1 MILLICTIW
10 SLFQDVSSADDL
22 SSSSSKLTGKCDLKP
37 GREQRR
43 FVMVFMKNIQVSS
56 ATTLQLYLVTCD
68 KAATVSVTVSRP
80 YFNKTIHVDK
90 DSSSLVT
97 LDYTYMITE
106 SDITSKVIL
115 ITSDVAIS
123 VFAFYTAGHSADA
136 TACLPEEDLGQEYY
150 IFTPKLSTGQEFAI
164 ANGFETIAHVNVTV
178 SGTITY
184 KGITYN
190 TGRVLSLSLK
200 QQEVIQFVG
209 SVDLTGTKISSSA
222 PVAVFTGHVCYSG
235 AGCDTLVEQLHP
247 VQNWGTFFAVFPFF
261 THTKDVIDI
270 MAASPDTIVSIDSP
284 KGTSHHNLTAG
295 VHVELTVDNI
305 MLINSSKPIMVSY
318 LSQESKSSAVSYS
331 YDPFLLSV
339 PSSLFGRR
347 YYKFVTHSFYDSFIF
362 IVSQASSDV
371 GFYLDGKP
379 LSSYPTTTK
388 EFNGFRGWQVTLGK
402 TEGHHEIYHET
413 STFTFYVFGTESY
426 ASYGYSVGQELPPAD
441 PECSIRCLP
450 DSAEYILPYSLLSEA
465 HLDVL
470 DFHLEDPLCRAEKEK
485 DHYLIK
491 IPYNRCG
498 SSVLYEDERTFY
510 ANTIYGTI
518 PDTDVHRIEIPVRC
532 DMEGNKTLGLIF
544 NPKVT
549 DVICKGSYN
558 VSMRLYQSESFTEP
572 VTLYP
577 YEADLHSNLH
587 VELKVESEDEELQ
600 IFIETLMASPSLQD
614 TKKKYK
620 VIQHGCRK
628 DSTLQV
634 LPTLDHRRQRLNFHA
649 FKFDHFHEVY
659 LTGNV
664 IICHNGTSPNRCTKG
679 CITTRQ
685 RRDVR
690 SLKDEE
696 VVGSDIL
703 SLGPIVL
710 QSREKSEA
718 GGYNVPL
725 SIFSTTICVI
735 GILAAGL
742 VAQRYYYRRR
752 QNLHTKNASN

>member
-1 MILLICTIW
+1 
-10 SLFQDVSSADDL
+10 
-22 SSSSSKLTGKCDLKP
+22 
-37 GREQRR
+37 
-43 FVMVFMKNIQVSS
+43 MVFMKNVYVSS
-56 ATTLQLYLVTCD
+56 QTTLQLYLVTCD
-68 KAATVSVTVSRP
+68 KAATVSVTVSRRS
-80 YFNKTIHVDK
+80 FNKTVHVDK
-90 DSSSLVT
+90 DSSKLVT

-123 VFAFYTAGHSADA
+123 VFAFYTASYTADA

-150 IFTPKLSTGQEFAI
+150 VFTPKLSTGQEFAI
-164 ANGFETIAHVNVTV
+164 ANGFETTAHVNVTV

-184 KGITYN
+184 KGKSYN
-190 TGRVLSLSLK
+190 TGSVLSLSLK
-200 QQEVIQFVG
+200 QQEVIQFLG
-209 SVDLTGTKISSSA
+209 SIDVTGTKISSSA
-222 PVAVFTGHVCYSG
+222 PVAVFTGHVCYPGS
-235 AGCDTLVEQLHP
+235 ACDTLVEQLHP
-247 VQNWGTFFAVFPFF
+247 IQNWGTFFAVFPFL

-295 VHVELTVDNI
+295 AHVELTVANI

-318 LSQESKSSAVSYS
+318 VCQESKSSAIKYN

-347 YYKFVTHSFYDSFIF
+347 YYKFATQSLYDNFIF

-379 LSSYPTTTK
+379 LSSYSTTMK

-413 STFTFYVFGTESY
+413 STFTFYVFGIEY
-426 ASYGYSVGQELPPAD
+426 IASYGYSVGQELPPAGKTSAA
-441 PECSIRCLP
+441 ECSIHCLP

-470 DFHLEDPLCRAEKEK
+470 DIHLEDPLCRAEKEK

-498 SSVLYEDERTFY
+498 SSVLHENGGNFH

-532 DMEGNKTLGLIF
+532 EMEGNKTLELLF

-549 DVICKGSYN
+549 DLICKGSYN
-558 VSMRLYQSESFTEP
+558 VSMKLYQNERFTEP

-577 YEADLHSNLH
+577 YEVDLHSNLH

-600 IFIETLMASPSLQD
+600 IFIETLMASSSLQD

-620 VIQHGCRK
+620 VIQDGCKK

-634 LPTLDHRRQRLNFHA
+634 HPTPDQRRQRLSFHA
-649 FKFDHFHEVY
+649 LKFDNVHEVY

-685 RRDVR
+685 RRDVQ
-690 SLKDEE
+690 SLEE
-696 VVGSDIL
+696 KQDSDVL
-703 SLGPIVL
+703 SQGPIVVKS
-710 QSREKSEA
+710 QEKSEDDDFKTPPA
-718 GGYNVPL
+718 VL
-725 SIFSTTICVI
+725 VATVCLI
-735 GILAAGL
+735 GILAVGL
-742 VAQRYYYRRR
+742 VAQNFHYKRQ
-752 QNLHTKNASN
+752 QNLLLKNRSI

>member
-1 MILLICTIW
+1 ML
-10 SLFQDVSSADDL
+10 
-22 SSSSSKLTGKCDLKP
+22 
-37 GREQRR
+37 
-43 FVMVFMKNIQVSS
+43 FMKNYYVSS

-80 YFNKTIHVDK
+80 SFNKTFHVDK

-136 TACLPEEDLGQEYY
+136 TACLPEEDLGQDYY
-150 IFTPKLSTGQEFAI
+150 IITPKAVSGQVFAI

-184 KGITYN
+184 KGVTYN

-200 QQEVIQFVG
+200 QQEVVQFQ
-209 SVDLTGTKISSSA
+209 SKVDVTGTKISSSV
-222 PVAVFTGHVCYSG
+222 PVAVFTGHVYYQGFYYYNNANNWDS
-235 AGCDTLVEQLHP
+235 LVEQLHP
-247 VQNWGTFFAVFPFF
+247 VQNWGTFFALFPFLN
-261 THTKDVIDI
+261 HIKDVIDI

-284 KGTSHHNLTAG
+284 QGTSHHNLTAG
-295 VHVELTVDNI
+295 ASVQLTADRF

-318 LSQESKSSAVSYS
+318 LFQQTYSSLGYY
-331 YDPFLLSV
+331 YDPFLTTV
-339 PSSLFGRR
+339 PPSFLGRR
-347 YYKFVTHSFYDSFIF
+347 YYQFVTQSTYDNFII
-362 IVSQASSDV
+362 IVSQASSDL

-379 LSSYPTTTK
+379 LSSYTKTKK

-402 TEGHHEIYHET
+402 INGKHEIYHNT
-413 STFTFYVFGTESY
+413 SIFTLYIFGTNSY
-426 ASYGYSVGQELPPAD
+426 ATYGYSAGQDSPYAD
-441 PECSIRCLP
+441 NEPECSIRCLP
-450 DSAEYILPYSLLSEA
+450 GYAEYILPYSLVDAS

-470 DFHLEDPLCRAEKEK
+470 SIHLKDPQCRAERRNG
-485 DHYLIK
+485 HYFVK
-491 IPYNRCG
+491 IPFNRCG
-498 SSVLYEDERTFY
+498 SNVLHENGGNFY

-518 PDTDVHRIEIPVRC
+518 PNTDVHRIEIPVRC
-532 DMEGNKTLGLIF
+532 EMEGNKTLELLF
-544 NPKVT
+544 NPKVN
-549 DVICKGSYN
+549 DLICKGSYN
-558 VSMRLYQSESFTEP
+558 VSMKLYQNERFTEP
-572 VTLYP
+572 VKLYP
-577 YEADLHSNLH
+577 YEVDLHSNLH

-620 VIQHGCRK
+620 VIQDGCKK

-634 LPTLDHRRQRLNFHA
+634 HPTPDQRRQRLSFHA
-649 FKFDHFHEVY
+649 LKFDNVHEVY

-690 SLKDEE
+690 GLEE
-696 VVGSDIL
+696 KQDSDVL
-703 SLGPIVL
+703 SQGPIVVKS
-710 QSREKSEA
+710 QGKSEDDDFKTPPA
-718 GGYNVPL
+718 VL
-725 SIFSTTICVI
+725 VATVCLI
-735 GILAAGL
+735 GILAVGL
-742 VAQRYYYRRR
+742 VVQNFHYKRQ
-752 QNLHTKNASN
+752 QNLLLKNRGI